1 MNRITRHFRALQE
14 ADRGAVIAYITAGFP
29 ELAISRELI
38 RRADSAGTPVVEIGF
53 PYSDS
58 IADGPQIQESFH
70 EALRGGLRVDDILK
84 MVSELRTGVECGLVA
99 MLSFSIVRKF
109 GVGAFLRKLRDVG
122 FDGVIIPDV
131 SLEELR
137 AAADESIENDL
148 CMIGLVAPTTS
159 PKRCVHIAR
168 QSSGFVYQIAVAGTT
183 GERRELGPNVRKMT
197 LELKSACSLPVCVG
211 FGISTP
217 EQVRRVCRVA
227 DGAIVGSAIIRR
239 IRDGVTSGQSSG
251 RLVDDVAGFIGG
263 LVESAAHAR
272 EG

>member
-1 MNRITRHFRALQE
+1 MNRITQHFRALQDV
-14 ADRGAVIAYITAGFP
+14 DRGAVIPYVTAGFP

-38 RRADSAGTPVVEIGF
+38 LRADSAGAPVVEIGF

-70 EALRGGLRVDDILK
+70 EALRGGLRVENILK
-84 MVSELRTGVECGLVA
+84 MVSEVRAGVQCGLVA
-99 MLSFSIVRKF
+99 MLSFSIVRRF
-109 GVGAFLRKLRDVG
+109 GARAFLRQLCDVG

-131 SLEELR
+131 SLEELG
-137 AAADESIENDL
+137 AAAEESLKKKL

-159 PKRCVHIAR
+159 PARCVRIAR
-168 QSSGFVYQIAVAGTT
+168 QSSGFVYQIAAVGTT
-183 GERRELGPNVRKMT
+183 GERTELATDVRKMT

-217 EQVRRVCRVA
+217 EHVRRVCRVA
-227 DGAIVGSAIIRR
+227 DGAIVGSAIVRR
-239 IRDGVTSGQSSG
+239 IRDGLTSGRSSG
-251 RLVDDVAGFIGG
+251 QLVDDVSEFIGE